1 MSKELLSE
9 GGQQL
14 EVLAIGADAFEGCL
28 FLLVFSL
35 RSMREFIVGVECL
48 IEEGCIVGECIVALG
63 DGFAG
68 EA

>member
-1 MSKELLSE
+1 
-9 GGQQL
+9 
-14 EVLAIGADAFEGCL
+14 
-28 FLLVFSL
+28 
-35 RSMREFIVGVECL
+35 MREFIVGVECL